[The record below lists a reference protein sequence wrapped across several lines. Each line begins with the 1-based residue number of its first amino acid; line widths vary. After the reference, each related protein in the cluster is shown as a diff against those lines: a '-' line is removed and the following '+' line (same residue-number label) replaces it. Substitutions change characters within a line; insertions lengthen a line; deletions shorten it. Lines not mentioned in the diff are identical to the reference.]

1 MGSYVL
7 LVTFWLA
14 YGVLHSVL
22 ANNGVKRFFQQKMGA
37 GYRFYRLIYNGLAFV
52 LLAAI
57 LFYQFTLPVRS
68 LWAFDW
74 RIDLLG
80 NFLKYGGLLIVM
92 IAISGYNLK
101 EFSGL
106 TFSPRD
112 SMAGSGAL
120 KTNGLLHYV
129 RHPIYT
135 GTILFIWG
143 LFLSDSLVRTLL
155 MATCV
160 TVYTLIGIY
169 FEEQKLVAEFGEA
182 YRVYRRT
189 VPMLFPKVFHKKAA
203 P

>member
-1 MGSYVL
+1 MESYVL
-7 LVTFWLA
+7 LITFWLA
-14 YGVLHSVL
+14 YGILHSVL
-22 ANNGVKRFFQQKMGA
+22 ANNGVKHFFEQKMGA
-37 GYRFYRLIYNGLAFV
+37 GYRFYRLIYNGLAVV
-52 LLAAI
+52 LLAGI
-57 LFYQFTLPVRS
+57 LFYQFMLPAQS

-80 NFLKYGGLLIVM
+80 NLLKYSGLLTVM

-112 SMAGSGAL
+112 SMAGSGTL
-120 KTNGLLHYV
+120 KTNGLLRYV

-135 GTILFIWG
+135 GTILFVWG
-143 LFLSDSLVRTLL
+143 LFLSDALLRTFLT
-155 MATCV
+155 AACITI
-160 TVYTLIGIY
+160 YTLIGIY

-182 YRVYRRT
+182 YRAYRRT